1 MIDSKMPLVMRLVSP
16 CEGWQNG
23 GMQTRTLPKLALAFT
38 VLLLGARAPGAE
50 IHFKHH
56 YIDRGLPVTDKLV
69 GDYGLTALV
78 DVDRDGDLDFVLGG
92 RPSNPS
98 QLYWFEYK
106 GADDWVQHLVG
117 TNYLS
122 DVGLAALDV
131 DRDGWVDLVC
141 SGVWY
146 RNRGKPREQPFD
158 RIVFDENAAGAHDVL
173 IADINGDGKPEV
185 VMMGDQRTK
194 LNALCWYSIPSDPR
208 QPWIKHPIGPPVHG
222 AITPNGVADLD
233 GDGDLD
239 IVRADTWFENK
250 DGKGTDWAVHNNI
263 PMGRKGPFGVC
274 VRTAMADMD
283 GDGKLEIVIADAD
296 IEDSKVA
303 ILKNAD
309 GKGGRWTK
317 TELPQSFTYGSLH
330 ALAVAD
336 FNGDGKLDIAVN
348 EQEELLPSGRENPR
362 WVIWENLGGVRYE
375 EHIILDAKLGGHE
388 LQVGDVDGDGDVD
401 ICSKAWGPRP
411 WNAIGG
417 KMHVD
422 FLENTLRTSRS
433 ANR

>member
-1 MIDSKMPLVMRLVSP
+1 
-16 CEGWQNG
+16 
-23 GMQTRTLPKLALAFT
+23 MQAQTLSRLALILAT
-38 VLLLGARAPGAE
+38 LWPVERAAGADLQ
-50 IHFKHH
+50 FKHH
-56 YIDRGLPVTDKLV
+56 FIDRSLPVTDKLV

-78 DVDRDGDLDFVLGG
+78 DLDRDGDLDFVLGG

-98 QLYWFEYK
+98 QLYWFEYQ
-106 GADDWVQHLVG
+106 GADKWVRHLVG

-131 DRDGWVDLVC
+131 DRDGWPDLVC

-146 RNRGKPREQPFD
+146 RNTGKPREQVFE
-158 RIVFDENAAGAHDVL
+158 RIVFDGNAAGAHDVL
-173 IADINGDGKPEV
+173 VADIDGDGRPDV
-185 VMMGDQRTK
+185 VMMGDGRTK
-194 LNALCWYSIPSDPR
+194 LDALCWYSIPADPR
-208 QPWIKHPIGPPVHG
+208 QPWVRHPIGPPVHG

-250 DGKGTDWAVHNNI
+250 DGKGREWIPHQNI

-274 VRTAMADMD
+274 VRTAVADLD

-303 ILKNAD
+303 ILRNAD

-336 FNGDGKLDIAVN
+336 FNGDGKPDIVVN

-362 WVIWENLGGVRYE
+362 WVLWENLGGGRFAE
-375 EHIILDAKLGGHE
+375 RIILDTKLGGHE
-388 LQVGDVDGDGDVD
+388 LQVGDVDGDGDID
-401 ICSKAWGPRP
+401 ICSKAWGPRA
-411 WNAIGG
+411 WNGNSG
-417 KMHVD
+417 RMHVD
-422 FLENTLRTSRS
+422 FLESRLKVSNPTLR
-433 ANR
+433 